1 MDEILTRW
9 ATDLTKYTK
18 EFRSTAEIVATW
30 DQHLVDNMSKISKLY
45 SQTLIAERQTESVE
59 MQLNAVE
66 NQQAELEGWLDVYE
80 KQVDEMLEREG
91 KGQGEVGGPDSER
104 EKTYRLSEK
113 LGERLEEM
121 GTDLEGM
128 VAEINEVNSSLS
140 RNGTQ
145 DEPVCVFVIS
155 KDSTANSPQITQIVR
170 ILNSHLTQLKAIDDG
185 AAALNAK
192 VEKAQKSLGSLA
204 YSNGGMNANGGVAVD
219 DFYKS
224 YLGRRG

>member
-1 MDEILTRW
+1 
-9 ATDLTKYTK
+9 
-18 EFRSTAEIVATW
+18 
-30 DQHLVDNMSKISKLY
+30 
-45 SQTLIAERQTESVE
+45 
-59 MQLNAVE
+59 MQLSTVE
-66 NQQAELEGWLDVYE
+66 NQQAELESWLNVYE

-128 VAEINEVNSSLS
+128 VSEINAANSALS
-140 RNGTQ
+140 RNGKQ
-145 DEPVCVFVIS
+145 DEPVRVYITVVKPNTDIL
-155 KDSTANSPQITQIVR
+155 QITQIVR

-185 AAALNAK
+185 AASLNAK
-192 VEKAQKSLGSLA
+192 VEKAQKSLGGLS
-204 YSNGGMNANGGVAVD
+204 YPNGGMSGNGTAAVD

>member
-18 EFRSTAEIVATW
+18 EFRTTAETVATW

-59 MQLNAVE
+59 MQLSAVE
-66 NQQAELEGWLDVYE
+66 NQQAELESWLSVYE

-128 VAEINEVNSSLS
+128 VGEINAANSSLS
-140 RNGTQ
+140 RNGKQ
-145 DEPVCVFVIS
+145 DEPVCVHVTW
-155 KDSTANSPQITQIVR
+155 KVPKANIQQITQIVR

-185 AAALNAK
+185 AATLNAK

-204 YSNGGMNANGGVAVD
+204 YSNGGMNGNGTAAVD

>member
-18 EFRSTAEIVATW
+18 EFRSTAETVATW

-66 NQQAELEGWLDVYE
+66 SQQAELESWLSVYE

-128 VAEINEVNSSLS
+128 VGEINAANSLLS
-140 RNGTQ
+140 RNGKQ
-145 DEPVCVFVIS
+145 DEPVCECRVV
-155 KDSTANSPQITQIVR
+155 KDAKANGKQITQIVK
-170 ILNSHLTQLKAIDDG
+170 ILNSHLTQLKVIDDG

-204 YSNGGMNANGGVAVD
+204 YSNGSMNTNGTAAVD

-224 YLGRRG
+224 YLGKRG

>member
-18 EFRSTAEIVATW
+18 EFRSTAETVATW

-66 NQQAELEGWLDVYE
+66 SQQAELESWLSVYE

-128 VAEINEVNSSLS
+128 VGEINAANSLLS
-140 RNGTQ
+140 RNGKQ
-145 DEPVCVFVIS
+145 DEPVCKCRVV
-155 KDSTANSPQITQIVR
+155 KDAKANGKQITQIVK
-170 ILNSHLTQLKAIDDG
+170 ILNSHLTQLKVIDDG

-192 VEKAQKSLGSLA
+192 VEKAQKSLGNLA
-204 YSNGGMNANGGVAVD
+204 YSNGSMNANGAAAVD

-224 YLGRRG
+224 YLGKRG

>member
-1 MDEILTRW
+1 
-9 ATDLTKYTK
+9 
-18 EFRSTAEIVATW
+18 
-30 DQHLVDNMSKISKLY
+30 
-45 SQTLIAERQTESVE
+45 
-59 MQLNAVE
+59 MQLSTVE
-66 NQQAELEGWLDVYE
+66 NQQAELESWLNVYE

-128 VAEINEVNSSLS
+128 VSEINAANSALS
-140 RNGTQ
+140 RNGKQ
-145 DEPVCVFVIS
+145 DEP
-155 KDSTANSPQITQIVR
+155 ITQIVR

-185 AAALNAK
+185 AASLNAK
-192 VEKAQKSLGSLA
+192 VEKAQKSLGGLS
-204 YSNGGMNANGGVAVD
+204 YPNGGMSGNGTAAVD